1 MKKMNELLIEAYEM
15 SKDIHEKRP
24 ALNQQIVFDIVA
36 GLLDFKQQIGEQID
50 KDSIDRIYSLVYNV
64 LSANDTV
71 ETFINTAVSE
81 HLLDLHGMS
90 TRAIVQ
96 IISAFDM
103 CYGIVAHKQENSR
116 RTVTL
121 YDHTVNLLTERGI
134 KLYDLSKIVYDG
146 QIDYVPEITLEEC
159 ENAIKHVLKKRE
171 VQNAVITGIYLDKQ
185 SREDDNMDPYLK
197 EILRNDESQFQV
209 DELLSTAVSDV
220 FGGIANSNRGYL
232 DKTKPGIIGIVDS
245 DKYNVFLDDLLA
257 AIVAGAEAYIAN
269 KCPDGVYQKWE
280 GEK

>member
-1 MKKMNELLIEAYEM
+1 MNELLIESYDIA
-15 SKDIHEKRP
+15 KDIHEKRP

-50 KDSIDRIYSLVYNV
+50 KDSIGDIYSLVYNV

-71 ETFINTAVSE
+71 DTFINTAVSE

-96 IISAFDM
+96 LISAFDM
-103 CYGIVAHKQENSR
+103 CYRVVAHKQENNK

-146 QIDYVPEITLEEC
+146 QIEYVPEITLEEC
-159 ENAIKHVLKKRE
+159 ETAIKHVLKKRE
-171 VQNAVITGIYLDKQ
+171 VQNAVITGVYLDKQ
-185 SREDDNMDPYLK
+185 SREDTHMDPYLK
-197 EILRNDESQFQV
+197 EILSNDESQFQV

-232 DKTKPGIIGIVDS
+232 DKTKPGIIGIIDS
-245 DKYNVFLDDLLA
+245 EKYNVFLDDLLA

-269 KCPDGVYQKWE
+269 KYPEGAYQKWE

>member
-50 KDSIDRIYSLVYNV
+50 KESIDSIYSLVYNV

-71 ETFINTAVSE
+71 DTFINTAVSE
-81 HLLDLHGMS
+81 RLLDSHGMS

-96 IISAFDM
+96 LISAFDM
-103 CYGIVAHKQENSR
+103 CYRVVANSQKNNK

-134 KLYDLSKIVYDG
+134 KLHDLSKIVYDG
-146 QIDYVPEITLEEC
+146 QVDYVPEITLVEC

-269 KCPDGVYQKWE
+269 KHPEGVYQKWE

>member
-1 MKKMNELLIEAYEM
+1 MNELLIESYEM
-15 SKDIHEKRP
+15 AKDIHEKRP
-24 ALNQQIVFDIVA
+24 DLDQQIVFDIVA

-50 KDSIDRIYSLVYNV
+50 KDTIDGIYYLVSKG

-71 ETFINTAVSE
+71 SAFVTKAASE
-81 HLLDLHGMS
+81 KLLDLRGMS
-90 TRAIVQ
+90 VKAIVQ
-96 IISAFDM
+96 LISAFDM
-103 CYGIVAHKQENSR
+103 CYGNIAHKQENSK

-171 VQNAVITGIYLDKQ
+171 VQNAVITGVYLDKQ
-185 SREDDNMDPYLK
+185 SREDTHMDPYLK
-197 EILRNDESQFQV
+197 EILSNDESQFQV

-232 DKTKPGIIGIVDS
+232 DKTKPGIIGIIDS
-245 DKYNVFLDDLLA
+245 EKYNVFLDDLLA

-269 KCPDGVYQKWE
+269 KYPEGAYQKWE

>member
-1 MKKMNELLIEAYEM
+1 MNELLIESYDIA
-15 SKDIHEKRP
+15 KAIHEKRP
-24 ALNQQIVFDIVA
+24 DLDQQIVFDIVA
-36 GLLDFKQQIGEQID
+36 GLLDFKQQVGEQID
-50 KDSIDRIYSLVYNV
+50 KDSIDRIYRLVYNV
-64 LSANDTV
+64 LSVNDTGD
-71 ETFINTAVSE
+71 TFINTAVSE
-81 HLLDLHGMS
+81 QLLDLHGMS

-96 IISAFDM
+96 LISAFDM
-103 CYGIVAHKQENSR
+103 CYGIVAHKQKNSK

-171 VQNAVITGIYLDKQ
+171 VQNAVITGVYLDKQ
-185 SREDDNMDPYLK
+185 SREDTNMDPYLK
-197 EILRNDESQFQV
+197 EILSNDESQFQV

-269 KCPDGVYQKWE
+269 TRPEGVYQKWE

>member
-1 MKKMNELLIEAYEM
+1 MNELLIESYGIA
-15 SKDIHEKRP
+15 KDIHEKRP

-50 KDSIDRIYSLVYNV
+50 KESIDCIYSLVYNV

-71 ETFINTAVSE
+71 DTFINTAVSE

-103 CYGIVAHKQENSR
+103 CYSVVAHKQENSK

-134 KLYDLSKIVYDG
+134 KLHDLSKIVYDG

-159 ENAIKHVLKKRE
+159 ESAIKHVLKKRE
-171 VQNAVITGIYLDKQ
+171 VQNAVITGVYLDKQ
-185 SREDDNMDPYLK
+185 SREDTNMDPYLK
-197 EILRNDESQFQV
+197 EILSNDESQFQV

-232 DKTKPGIIGIVDS
+232 DKTKPGIIGLVDS
-245 DKYNVFLDDLLA
+245 EKYNVFLDDLLA

-269 KCPDGVYQKWE
+269 KHPEGAYQKWE

>member
-1 MKKMNELLIEAYEM
+1 MNELLIEAYDM

-24 ALNQQIVFDIVA
+24 ELNQRIVFDIVA

-50 KDSIDRIYSLVYNV
+50 KEYIDRIYYLVYNV
-64 LSANDTV
+64 FSANDTV
-71 ETFINTAVSE
+71 SAFVAKAASE
-81 HLLDLHGMS
+81 KLLDLHGMS
-90 TRAIVQ
+90 IKAIVQ
-96 IISAFDM
+96 LISAFDM
-103 CYGIVAHKQENSR
+103 CYSVVDNNQQNNK

-171 VQNAVITGIYLDKQ
+171 VQNAVITGVYLDKQ

-197 EILRNDESQFQV
+197 EILSNDESQFQV

-269 KCPDGVYQKWE
+269 KRPDGVYQKWE

>member
-1 MKKMNELLIEAYEM
+1 MNELLIESYEIA
-15 SKDIHEKRP
+15 KDIHEKRP

-36 GLLDFKQQIGEQID
+36 GLLDFKQQTGEQID

-71 ETFINTAVSE
+71 DTFINTAVSE
-81 HLLDLHGMS
+81 QLLDLHGMS

-103 CYGIVAHKQENSR
+103 CYGIVAHKQENSK
-116 RTVTL
+116 RTVTI

-146 QIDYVPEITLEEC
+146 QVDYVPEITLEEC

-171 VQNAVITGIYLDKQ
+171 VQNAVITGVYLDKQ
-185 SREDDNMDPYLK
+185 SREDTNMDPYLK
-197 EILRNDESQFQV
+197 EILSNDESQFQV

-245 DKYNVFLDDLLA
+245 EKYNVFLDDLLA

-269 KCPDGVYQKWE
+269 KHPEGVYQKWE

>member
-1 MKKMNELLIEAYEM
+1 MNELLIEAYEM
-15 SKDIHEKRP
+15 AKDIHEKRP

-50 KDSIDRIYSLVYNV
+50 KESIDSIYSLVYNV

-71 ETFINTAVSE
+71 DTFINTAVGE

-103 CYGIVAHKQENSR
+103 FYSVVANSQKNNK

-134 KLYDLSKIVYDG
+134 KLHDLSKIVYDG
-146 QIDYVPEITLEEC
+146 QVDYVPEITLVEC

-269 KCPDGVYQKWE
+269 KRPDGVYRKWE

>member
-15 SKDIHEKRP
+15 AKDIHEKRP

-50 KDSIDRIYSLVYNV
+50 KDSIDCIYSLVYNV

-71 ETFINTAVSE
+71 DTFINTAVSE

-103 CYGIVAHKQENSR
+103 FYSVVANSQKSNK

-121 YDHTVNLLTERGI
+121 YDHTINLLTERGI
-134 KLYDLSKIVYDG
+134 KLHDLSKIVYDG
-146 QIDYVPEITLEEC
+146 QVDYVPEITLVEC

-232 DKTKPGIIGIVDS
+232 DKTKPGIIGVVDS

-269 KCPDGVYQKWE
+269 KRPDGVYQKWE

>member
-1 MKKMNELLIEAYEM
+1 MNELLIESYDIV
-15 SKDIHEKRP
+15 KDIHEERP
-24 ALNQQIVFDIVA
+24 ELNQQIVFDIVA
-36 GLLDFKQQIGEQID
+36 GLLDFKRQIGEQID
-50 KDSIDRIYSLVYNV
+50 KDFIESIYALAYNV

-71 ETFINTAVSE
+71 DTFINTAVSE
-81 HLLDLHGMS
+81 KLLDLHGMS
-90 TRAIVQ
+90 IKAIVQ
-96 IISAFDM
+96 LISAFDM
-103 CYGIVAHKQENSR
+103 CYSVVAHKQENSK

-146 QIDYVPEITLEEC
+146 QIEYVPEITLEEC
-159 ENAIKHVLKKRE
+159 ETAIKHVLKKRE
-171 VQNAVITGIYLDKQ
+171 VQNAVITGVYLDKQ
-185 SREDDNMDPYLK
+185 SREDTHMDPYLK
-197 EILRNDESQFQV
+197 EILSNDESQFQV

-269 KCPDGVYQKWE
+269 KYPEGAYQKWE